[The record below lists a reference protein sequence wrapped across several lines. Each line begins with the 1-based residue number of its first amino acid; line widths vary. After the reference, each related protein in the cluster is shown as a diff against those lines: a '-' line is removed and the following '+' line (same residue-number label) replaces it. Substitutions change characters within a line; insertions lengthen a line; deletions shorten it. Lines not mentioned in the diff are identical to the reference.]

1 MDDLTRRYDMTI
13 FYPRVKIGSFELVVI
28 KTNRTLNKIFTA
40 VLTILV
46 VLNTIN
52 MGAYVTFYIATFF
65 KFVFQKICTNYYG
78 ALFHNGFVILIL

>member
-1 MDDLTRRYDMTI
+1 MHNTWIKIIPFKHKIDFIPKVYAEDASKLDDRQEDQNNGDILQHTELTTE
-13 FYPRVKIGSFELVVI
+13 RVKIGSFELVVI

-52 MGAYVTFYIATFF
+52 MGA
-65 KFVFQKICTNYYG
+65 
-78 ALFHNGFVILIL
+78 